1 MSEAGEKTTVSP
13 AERNAGDAFQLPEY
27 FLNSTVTLIMSPGF
41 QLTNTVKSD
50 KFDKAYAALSY
61 TSLGFPPVLRHTLV
75 VLTTGSLF
83 LAASSC
89 CSGAVAAVLE
99 VFLTWP
105 SILSGTL
112 RRWMWQ

>member
-1 MSEAGEKTTVSP
+1 MSEAGENKLSP
-13 AERNAGDAFQLPEY
+13 AETNAGDAFQLPEY
-27 FLNSTVTLIMSPGF
+27 FLYSAVTPIMSPGF

-50 KFDKAYAALSY
+50 KILTKLTLLFH
-61 TSLGFPPVLRHTLV
+61 TSLGLSPVLRHTLV

-89 CSGAVAAVLE
+89 CSGAAAVVLE

-105 SILSGTL
+105 SILSGCL